1 MPPES
6 SILLLETKT
15 LEIMAKDDFG
25 VAESRLKMKAI
36 RGNDSHYRK
45 HTLIP
50 NEKESNL
57 TRTNFDFP
65 FDPRLFSL
73 QDGDIAEFSAQA
85 LDRMPGRELSSS
97 RTVRFFVVGP
107 EKHAQLIRERMEAI
121 ISRTSEIAR
130 EQESLLMET
139 IEIEEMVEDSEE
151 SSIRRR
157 SKNFQNWPTCK
168 ERIHATSGIMPKK
181 E

>member
-1 MPPES
+1 MP
-6 SILLLETKT
+6 
-15 LEIMAKDDFG
+15 
-25 VAESRLKMKAI
+25 
-36 RGNDSHYRK
+36 
-45 HTLIP
+45 
-50 NEKESNL
+50 
-57 TRTNFDFP
+57 
-65 FDPRLFSL
+65 
-73 QDGDIAEFSAQA
+73 QA

-151 SSIRRR
+151 SLDPKTEQKL
-157 SKNFQNWPTCK
+157 SKLADMQRANSRNLRNNAEEGMKVLEEAARNPVFDQEALEDFTETL
-168 ERIHATSGIMPKK
+168 ER
-181 E
+181 